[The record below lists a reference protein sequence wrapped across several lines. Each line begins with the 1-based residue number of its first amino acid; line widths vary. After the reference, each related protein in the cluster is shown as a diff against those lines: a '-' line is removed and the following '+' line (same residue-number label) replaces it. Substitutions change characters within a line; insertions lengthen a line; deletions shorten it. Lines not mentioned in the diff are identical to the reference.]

1 MYLQRNEQGYV
12 TKILDACD
20 LYLDYG
26 ILKLVDK
33 CLITIDQYG
42 ELSMHD
48 LIQQMGREVVRR
60 ESPQILE
67 ERSRFWCYKDS
78 YEVLTGNKV

>member
-26 ILKLVDK
+26 ILKPVDK

>member
-1 MYLQRNEQGYV
+1 MNKDYV
-12 TKILDACD
+12 TKILDACA

-26 ILKLVDK
+26 IPKLVDK

-67 ERSRFWCYKDS
+67 KCSRFWRYKDS

>member
-1 MYLQRNEQGYV
+1 MNKDYV

-20 LYLDYG
+20 LYPDYG
-26 ILKLVDK
+26 IPKLVDK

-48 LIQQMGREVVRR
+48 LIQQMDRKVVQR
-60 ESPQILE
+60 ESPQILG
-67 ERSRFWCYKDS
+67 ERSSFWCYKDS
-78 YEVLTGNKV
+78 YEVLIANKV

>member
-1 MYLQRNEQGYV
+1 MNKDYV

-20 LYLDYG
+20 LYPDYG
-26 ILKLVDK
+26 IPKLVDK

-48 LIQQMGREVVRR
+48 LIRQMGREVVRR
-60 ESPQILE
+60 ESPQILGE
-67 ERSRFWCYKDS
+67 YSRFYKDS